1 LVGTP
6 RIGDVTHEEIDMT
19 VVHASRPAPT
29 LSPTARA
36 MTIDGKRFEI
46 TVSEQAGQ
54 SWHWMITAPGEL
66 ALSGDAASEIQALN
80 CACRAGRALA
90 RLGAA

>member
-1 LVGTP
+1 
-6 RIGDVTHEEIDMT
+6 
-19 VVHASRPAPT
+19 
-29 LSPTARA
+29 
-36 MTIDGKRFEI
+36 MTIDGKRFDI
-46 TVSEQAGQ
+46 TVSEEPGQ
-54 SWHWMITAPGEL
+54 SWHWIIAAPGEL